1 MAVAEA
7 KSTTDHYRAAFDR
20 FEPTPSVT
28 KHPWLT
34 SIRKAALSRFVELGF
49 PTTRHEDWRFT
60 NLGPLAE
67 IEFQTPGDIGA
78 EVTSDDLADITKWDA
93 GCTRLVFVNGRFAA
107 GLSSMEAVPAG
118 VKVMNLAEALAS
130 ERPVV
135 EAHLTRRAEFQ
146 DEAFTALNTAFFCD
160 GALIHLGKGAVVE
173 RPIHLLFVAATDAN
187 PIVAYPRNLIVAET
201 GSQATLVESYYG
213 LTDHAYL
220 TNAVTEI
227 VAADNA
233 VVDHYK
239 VQRESVAGFHKGALH
254 VHLHRTANV
263 ASGVVNLGG
272 RIVRNDMN
280 AVLDGEGAEC
290 TFNGLTV
297 LGGEQHC
304 DNHLRVNHAQPH
316 CNSWEF
322 FKGIYDDRSRGVFTG
337 RIFVAKDAQ
346 KTDAKQSNMSLLLS
360 EHALVDS
367 KPQLEIFADD
377 VKCTHGV
384 SIGQIDEEAV
394 FYLQSRGVSR
404 EAARSLLIYAF
415 AGESIGQIR
424 VEPLRDQLSD
434 MLFERLPHGELL
446 RFGRPYEYSR
456 DFGRIVRETDRHRE
470 T

>member
-1 MAVAEA
+1 MAAVET
-7 KSTTDHYRAAFDR
+7 KTITDHYRAAFKR
-20 FEPTPSVT
+20 TPAVAQ
-28 KHPWLT
+28 HAWLT
-34 SIRKAALSRFVELGF
+34 PIREAALSRFVELGF

-60 NLGPLAE
+60 SIAPLAE
-67 IEFQTPGDIGA
+67 IEFQAPGDSGPS
-78 EVTSDDLADITKWDA
+78 VKSDDLADITKWDA
-93 GCTRLVFVNGRFAA
+93 GCSRLVFVNGRFAA
-107 GLSSMEAVPAG
+107 GLSSIEALPAG
-118 VKVMNLAEALAS
+118 VKVTNLAQAMVND
-130 ERPVV
+130 RPVV
-135 EAHLTRRAEFQ
+135 EAHLTRHAEFQ
-146 DEAFTALNTAFFCD
+146 DEAFTAMNTAFFSD
-160 GALIHLGKGAVVE
+160 GAFIHLGKGAVVQQ
-173 RPIHLLFVAATDAN
+173 PIHLLFVATTDAD
-187 PIVAYPRNLIVAET
+187 PIVTHPRNLIVAET
-201 GSQATLVESYYG
+201 GSQATIVESYYG
-213 LTDHAYL
+213 LTDRAYL

-233 VVDHYK
+233 VLDHYK
-239 VQRESVAGFHKGALH
+239 VQRESVVGFHKGALH
-254 VHLHRTANV
+254 VHLHRTSNV
-263 ASGVVNLGG
+263 SSNVVNLGG

-280 AVLDGEGAEC
+280 ALLDGEGGEC

-297 LGGEQHC
+297 LGGRQHC
-304 DNHLRVNHAQPH
+304 DNHLRVNHAKPH

-322 FKGIYDDRSRGVFTG
+322 FKGIYDDRARGVFTG
-337 RIFVAKDAQ
+337 RIFVAEDAQ

-360 EHALVDS
+360 DHALVDS

-384 SIGQIDEEAV
+384 SIGQIDEEAL
-394 FYLQSRGVSR
+394 FYLQSRGLSR

-434 MLFERLPHGELL
+434 MLFQRLPRGELL